1 MRRHS
6 GINAD
11 LSALVMRVLQ
21 EDPYAGM
28 AAGPAAV
35 ASGIRIEWGD

>member
-21 EDPYAGM
+21 EDPYAAM
-28 AAGPAAV
+28 AAGRATATT
-35 ASGIRIEWGD
+35 SGIRTE